1 MSSIVY
7 LNGHYLPIEE
17 AKISVLDRG
26 FTFGDG
32 VYEVIPV
39 YYGHIF
45 RLKEHI
51 ERLNNNLDE
60 VFIDKPHEM
69 DQWGKILRELIDK
82 NSEKDVAEDLSL
94 YIQVTRGVSERDHA
108 IDIATEQTVF
118 VMSRT
123 LVKKD
128 RSAGISAIVEEDI
141 RWKYCHIKA
150 ITLLPSV
157 ILRHKAKQSGATEA
171 LLVRDGYVK
180 EGAASNVFIVKDGV
194 VKTPPKDGSLLPGI
208 TRDLVVELLPKS
220 GIACEE
226 VVIKESEL
234 RNADEIWITS
244 STWEIVPVVE
254 LDGKP
259 VGTGRTG
266 VVWQQAY
273 EIYQMFKTGMSS
285 STG

>member
-39 YYGHIF
+39 YNSHIF

-60 VFIDKPHEM
+60 IFIDKPHKI
-69 DQWGKILRELIDK
+69 DQWEKILRELINK
-82 NSEKDVAEDLSL
+82 NSEKGTAKDQSL
-94 YIQVTRGVSERDHA
+94 YLQVTRGVSERDHA

-118 VMSRT
+118 AMSRP

-128 RSAGISAIVEEDI
+128 SSAGISAIVEEDI

-171 LLVRDGYVK
+171 LLIRDGYVT
-180 EGAASNVFIVKDGV
+180 EGAASNVFIVKSGI
-194 VKTPPKDGSLLPGI
+194 VKTPAKDGSLLPGI
-208 TRDLVVELLPKS
+208 TRDLVVELLSES
-220 GIACEE
+220 GIPCEE
-226 VVIKESEL
+226 VLIKETEL
-234 RNADEIWITS
+234 RQADEIWITS
-244 STWEIVPVVE
+244 STWEIVPVIE

-259 VGTGRTG
+259 VGTGSPG
-266 VVWQQAY
+266 EVWQQASR
-273 EIYQMFKTGMSS
+273 IYQAFKTGMQLAE
-285 STG
+285 